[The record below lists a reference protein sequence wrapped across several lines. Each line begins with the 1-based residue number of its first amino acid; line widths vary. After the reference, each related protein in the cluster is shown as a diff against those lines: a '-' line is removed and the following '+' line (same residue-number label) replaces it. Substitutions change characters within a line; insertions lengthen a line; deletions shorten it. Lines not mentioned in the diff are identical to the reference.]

1 MARATRAW
9 GRRSPKVTAAGAV
22 LRAGSVRE
30 RRPSFP
36 PPRPGSHWLAVPPA
50 GYVPGLGRKPRAGH
64 RVSWQRRCEWAK
76 RTSPPHAAP
85 RPHLLPRSV
94 REGRSAACRGRGPDR
109 TGWAL
114 SPDPL
119 PQWRVAD
126 VLATAIQRK
135 PGEDRGAGTAPHAVP
150 PRGTRAL
157 RLWMRPSRCGPSPL
171 PQRGAVWVT
180 RHFPGSDS
188 V

>member
-1 MARATRAW
+1 MGLRSLHHAPGLTRL
-9 GRRSPKVTAAGAV
+9 AA
-22 LRAGSVRE
+22 
-30 RRPSFP
+30 
-36 PPRPGSHWLAVPPA
+36 PPA

-180 RHFPGSDS
+180 RHFPGRTPHSTSSVLHHPPCPFFSVSDPLQKVGMRS
-188 V
+188 ER